1 MNFEET
7 NAALVINSAHGIY
20 TGQIFAEM
28 YKNILL
34 RNNYD
39 PEGLKI
45 LLSGPDSEEYIQ
57 EYAES
62 LLPITLTDDKN
73 QKFVFFEIDGDIW
86 ELPEGIYNKVDF
98 NF

>member
-1 MNFEET
+1 
-7 NAALVINSAHGIY
+7 
-20 TGQIFAEM
+20 
-28 YKNILL
+28 
-34 RNNYD
+34 
-39 PEGLKI
+39 
-45 LLSGPDSEEYIQ
+45 LSGPDSEEYIQ